1 MLCFDSFFKKLTL
14 YVSILLIYLDS
25 LPNHGKCQINDIF
38 PFLQWR
44 VNAKLDGRSLL
55 YYELGNSTWSWIWLD
70 RWISGVND
78 SSKERSKQE
87 SKDSWIRGVNDSSK
101 VKTNKE
107 SKMKTKEQ
115 NTRKKVVL
123 KRPAPV
129 LAKKRV
135 HSKVVDTIKEQ

>member
-70 RWISGVND
+70 HWISGSSPPSVD
-78 SSKERSKQE
+78 SNHHQSKKSEENNTKHGGITLEGPRS
-87 SKDSWIRGVNDSSK
+87 SG
-101 VKTNKE
+101 
-107 SKMKTKEQ
+107 KMK
-115 NTRKKVVL
+115 RRML
-123 KRPAPV
+123 
-129 LAKKRV
+129 
-135 HSKVVDTIKEQ
+135 H